1 LEFGA
6 IFPTCE
12 IGDDPGAIRAW
23 AQTAEGL
30 GYSHIVVYDHVL
42 GAVHADRSPRLTGP
56 YSERDAFHEPLVT
69 LAYLAA
75 ATTRI
80 GLTTGVL
87 VLPQRQTA
95 LVAKQVAE
103 LDLLSGGRVRLGVG
117 SGWNPVEYESLGADF
132 ESRGRRLGEQVELL
146 RALWREPVLDFRGE
160 FHRVDRAGL
169 LPRPGRAL
177 PIWFGGYSEVAFRRA
192 ARLGDG
198 FLYGSTPTRMSGM
211 LARVRTL
218 VRESGRD
225 PDAFGG
231 EAQLDF
237 SSDRDGWAPEVERWR
252 SEGGSHVSLRAMD
265 TAAEFVGERIVGYQG
280 PQSFID
286 ALAVFMREVGGNR
299 PGGGVSRARRAGD
312 G

>member
-1 LEFGA
+1 LKFGA

-12 IGDDPGAIRAW
+12 IGDDPAAIRDW

-42 GAVHADRSPRLTGP
+42 GAVHADREPRLMGP
-56 YSERDAFHEPLVT
+56 YTENDAFHEPLIT

-75 ATTRI
+75 VTTRI
-80 GLTTGVL
+80 ELTTGIL

-95 LVAKQVAE
+95 LVAKQLAE
-103 LDLLSGGRVRLGVG
+103 LDLLSGGRVRCGVG
-117 SGWNPVEYESLGADF
+117 TGWNPVEYESLGADF
-132 ESRGRRLGEQVELL
+132 ASRGPRLSEQVELL
-146 RALWREPVLDFRGE
+146 RALWREPLLDYRGE
-160 FHRVDRAGL
+160 YHRVDRAGL
-169 LPRPGRAL
+169 LPRPRREL

-218 VRESGRD
+218 LRENGRD

-237 SSDRDGWAPEVERWR
+237 SSDRSGWGAEVERWR
-252 SEGGSHVSLRAMD
+252 SEGGTHLSLRAMD
-265 TAAEFVGERIVGYQG
+265 TAAEFVGERVVGYEG
-280 PQSFID
+280 AQSFID
-286 ALAVFMREVGGNR
+286 ALGVFMREVGG
-299 PGGGVSRARRAGD
+299 AG
-312 G
+312 